1 MNNYLMF
8 DKILK
13 CSVIPQER
21 HSPAMFRNKVKPF
34 RPPGLV
40 SRRKAKKLHNSVK
53 CEETVAARQK
63 RQIQRVSRSMKKLQ
77 KAGIT
82 YDFKIAE
89 MSG

>member
-1 MNNYLMF
+1 MF

-13 CSVIPQER
+13 CSVIPQEKQ
-21 HSPAMFRNKVKPF
+21 SPAMFRNKVKPSK
-34 RPPGLV
+34 PPGLV
-40 SRRKAKKLHNSVK
+40 SRRKAKKLHNAVK
-53 CEETVAARQK
+53 CEQTVAARQK
-63 RQIQRVSRSMKKLQ
+63 RQMKKVNKSMKKLQ